1 MTEKDMCVLSKQES
15 ARVRRCCGEHLVGAA
30 GGGQGKRRAQQR
42 AQQPQRDL
50 HRRAR
55 GRARRLL
62 GVAATPPTPPLSYA
76 ILDRGSVAPLPR
88 PQRVPAA
95 VLPARPRNHQLAHGE
110 AAHLLEPRGV
120 GGHAA
125 QPLTAASSVP
135 ASTRG
140 WSLAATPASAA

>member
-1 MTEKDMCVLSKQES
+1 MTGKDMCVLSKQES

-88 PQRVPAA
+88 PRPQRVPAA
-95 VLPARPRNHQLAHGE
+95 VLPAHPRHHQLDGE
-110 AAHLLEPRGV
+110 H
-120 GGHAA
+120 
-125 QPLTAASSVP
+125 TARLP
-135 ASTRG
+135 IY
-140 WSLAATPASAA
+140 WSLAV

>member
-1 MTEKDMCVLSKQES
+1 MTGKDMCVLSKQES
-15 ARVRRCCGEHLVGAA
+15 ARVLGVAGNILCVVGAA

-88 PQRVPAA
+88 PRPQRVPAA
-95 VLPARPRNHQLAHGE
+95 VLPARPRPRHHQLDGE
-110 AAHLLEPRGV
+110 HMARLPIY
-120 GGHAA
+120 
-125 QPLTAASSVP
+125 
-135 ASTRG
+135 
-140 WSLAATPASAA
+140 WSLAV